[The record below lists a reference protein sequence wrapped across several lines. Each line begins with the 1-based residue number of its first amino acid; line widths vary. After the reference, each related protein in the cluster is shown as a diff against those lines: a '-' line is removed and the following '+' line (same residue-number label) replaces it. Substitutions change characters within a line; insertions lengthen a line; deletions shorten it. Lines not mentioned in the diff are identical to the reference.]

1 MVIAMERARILFVD
15 DEPNVTA
22 ALKRSLRKEPYE
34 IFTADSAAA
43 ALRILAAS
51 GIDVVV
57 SDERM
62 PGMSGSVFL
71 GQVRATYPDT
81 VRIILSGQAD
91 LEDVVR
97 AINEG
102 EIYRFCMK
110 PINAADLG
118 VTIRQALQHKR
129 LLEQSRRL
137 LREFQKQLALVEK
150 QSTLL
155 EELERAQPGIT
166 RLDVDADGAIVLHD
180 GEDEDTDV
188 ESLLREIETEMAR
201 AG

>member
-1 MVIAMERARILFVD
+1 MERARILFVD
-15 DEPNVTA
+15 DEPNVTE
-22 ALKRSLRKEPYE
+22 ALKRALHKEPYE
-34 IFTADSAAA
+34 IFTADSAIA
-43 ALRILAAS
+43 ALKILATND
-51 GIDVVV
+51 IDIVV

-71 GQVRATYPDT
+71 GKVRQTYPET

-97 AINEG
+97 AINDG

-110 PINAADLG
+110 PINAADLAI
-118 VTIRQALQHKR
+118 TIRQALQQKR

-137 LREFQKQLALVEK
+137 LREYQK
-150 QSTLL
+150 
-155 EELERAQPGIT
+155 IT
-166 RLDVDADGAIVLHD
+166 RLDMDAEGAILLD
-180 GEDEDTDV
+180 ENEDEDTDV
-188 ESLLREIETEMAR
+188 ESLLREIEMEMAR